1 MGWLSPY
8 PELHTVTAQ
17 GIFHYSLLLVM
28 PDLLVA
34 ITVSAMHMHVCT
46 AHLLYNFSEKVFG
59 KLLFWIY
66 FEVRV
71 AVHWMHNIVFKH
83 EWEMDQELNLSSIC
97 FG

>member
-83 EWEMDQELNLSSIC
+83 EWEMDQ
-97 FG
+97 